1 MHSVRPYVAAA
12 FLLGLSVVP
21 AVAAPSPAA
30 LTARAEHD
38 RVAAYWTPARMAAA
52 VPRDFVRTA
61 DGFVPRARPGGG
73 GVTGASWADGGEISK
88 TEGKVYFHM
97 DGGDWQCSGTAAEDN
112 RTGMSVVLTAAHC
125 AYDETNGDGQLSGFA
140 TNWIFIPAW
149 DLKPGTF
156 SSACDAGATQ
166 YGCWRATG
174 LVVDTGFA
182 TAGGFN
188 DQATR
193 HDFAFAIVGGGGFSG
208 TQTLAQA
215 GVVEFA
221 VSVSSVTAGVEVYA
235 FGFPAAGKYHGN
247 DLTYCRGNTITD
259 QYNNDDTF
267 GIPCNMTGG
276 SSGGGW
282 LRPFTTGTGVGTLGG
297 LNSYGYSGIK
307 NMYGP
312 DFNADTTNIYN
323 AAKSRTIGNEL
334 VPANP

>member
-1 MHSVRPYVAAA
+1 MRSLRPYVVGL
-12 FLLGLSVVP
+12 FLLALSATP
-21 AVAAPSPAA
+21 AFAAPSSAA
-30 LTARAEHD
+30 DAARAEHD
-38 RVAAYWTPARMAAA
+38 RVARYWTPARLAAA
-52 VPRDFVRTA
+52 QPRDFVRTGTA
-61 DGFVPRARPGGG
+61 FKPYARPGGGG
-73 GVTGASWADGGEISK
+73 GVTGASWTGGGEVSK

-97 DGGDWQCSGTAAEDN
+97 DGGDWQCSGTAATDT
-112 RTGMSVVLTAAHC
+112 RTGYTVVLTAGHC
-125 AYDETNGDGQLSGFA
+125 AYDETNGNGSLNGFA

-166 YGCWRATG
+166 YGCWHATA
-174 LVVDTGFA
+174 LVVDSGFA

-193 HDFAFAIVGGGGFSG
+193 HDYAFAVVGGGGFNG
-208 TQTLAQA
+208 TTQLDS
-215 GVVEFA
+215 VVTSFG
-221 VSVSSVTAGVEVYA
+221 VSSSSIIKGTTVYA

-247 DLTYCRGNTITD
+247 DLTYCTGKTITD

-267 GIPCNMTGG
+267 GLACDMTGG

-282 LRPFTTGTGVGTLGG
+282 MAPFTTSTGVGTLGG

-312 DFNADTTNIYN
+312 DFNSNTDAVYTR
-323 AAKSRTIGNEL
+323 AKSTTSGNSI
-334 VPANP
+334 VAVSP